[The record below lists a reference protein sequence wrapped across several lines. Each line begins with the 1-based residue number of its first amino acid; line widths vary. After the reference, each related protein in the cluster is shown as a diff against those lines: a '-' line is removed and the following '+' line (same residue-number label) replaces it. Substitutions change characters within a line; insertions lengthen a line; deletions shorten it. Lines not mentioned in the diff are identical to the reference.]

1 MTSIKRVRSLSQS
14 VAAASIVFVSGCNSS
29 AQSVSHAPPS
39 EPPGMHELVEAVS
52 ADRIYADI
60 ETMVGFGTR
69 HTASDTES
77 DTRGVGAA
85 RRWVHAEFEA
95 ISDACGGC
103 LEVIYVG
110 ETISGERRIPDPV
123 EVISVVA
130 IQRGRIDPNRMI
142 LMGGHLDSRVSDAMN
157 AIDDSPGANDDAS
170 GVAGVLETARLLSQR
185 EFAGSIVYAAFTGE
199 EQGLFGARIVANYAK
214 ERDWNLVGVFNNDM
228 ISNIAGINGVI
239 NNSTVRV
246 FSEPIKQ
253 TLSDEDREG
262 LRFYGGEVDSPARNL
277 ARYVKTMG
285 DRFVPNLDIN
295 LVYRL
300 DRFGRGG
307 DQRPFANL
315 GFPAIRI
322 METNE
327 HYDRQHQDL
336 RTEDGRVYGDTIDGI
351 DADYAAKLTALNVVS
366 MAGMAGAPPI
376 PEDVWVEGAVSPDT
390 QVSWTRPEG
399 ARAGNLMGYKVHWR
413 ETTSA
418 EWQWSRWVGD
428 VSEFTIKNIVI
439 DNYYFG
445 VSAVAMDGSE
455 TPVVFP
461 GPAGAFSD

>member
-1 MTSIKRVRSLSQS
+1 MKSIKSVRPLSQ
-14 VAAASIVFVSGCNSS
+14 VTAAASLVLAAGCNSA
-29 AQSVSHAPPS
+29 AQSVDHAPPS
-39 EPPGMHELVEAVS
+39 EPPGMHALVSAVS

-69 HTASDTES
+69 HTASETES

-95 ISDACGGC
+95 ISEACGGC

-123 EVISVVA
+123 DVISVLA
-130 IQRGRIDPNRMI
+130 IQRGSIDPDRTI
-142 LMGGHLDSRVSDAMN
+142 LIGGHLDSRVTDVMN
-157 AIDDSPGANDDAS
+157 STSESPGANDDAS
-170 GVAGVLETARLLSQR
+170 GVAGAIEAARVLSQR
-185 EFAGSIVYAAFTGE
+185 EFAGTIVYAAFTGE
-199 EQGLFGARIVANYAK
+199 EQGLIGARIVANYAK
-214 ERDWNLVGVFNNDM
+214 EQDWNLVGVFNNDM

-253 TLSDEDREG
+253 TLSEEDRRRI
-262 LRFYGGEVDSPARNL
+262 RFFGGEVDSPARNL
-277 ARYVKTMG
+277 ARYVKMMG

-307 DQRPFANL
+307 DQTPFANV

-336 RTEDGRVYGDTIDGI
+336 RTEDGRVYGDTIDGV

-376 PEDVWVEGAVSPDT
+376 PEGVSIEGAVSPDT
-390 QVSWTRPEG
+390 KLSWTRPTGE
-399 ARAGNLMGYKVHWR
+399 RASNLMGYKVHWR
-413 ETTSA
+413 ETTSP

-428 VSEFTIKNIVI
+428 VSEFTLENIVI

-445 VSAVAMDGSE
+445 VSAVAKDGSE